1 MKFLVDEN
9 MPLSFAEILRELG
22 YEAIHVFDAKLD
34 ETGDAVILSHALQHQ
49 QIIVTFDLDFSRLV
63 AVGNLQLPSVITFRT
78 DNMTPSLFRQAM
90 AQYLENLR
98 EALNAGA
105 MVTVTGQNIR
115 VKRLPVQE

>member
-22 YEAIHVFDAKLD
+22 YEAIHVLN
-34 ETGDAVILSHALQHQ
+34 T
-49 QIIVTFDLDFSRLV
+49 
-63 AVGNLQLPSVITFRT
+63 
-78 DNMTPSLFRQAM
+78 
-90 AQYLENLR
+90 NLR

-105 MVTVTGQNIR
+105 MVTITGQNIR